1 MKTLEKSEPKIIKV
15 DLLEIAT
22 KNYKS
27 QLKLVQEATKP
38 ALDAKRLAQEAIAH
52 NAEGLPDEELESD
65 SAKK

>member
-1 MKTLEKSEPKIIKV
+1 MENSEPKIIKV

-27 QLKLVQEATKP
+27 QLKRVQEATKP
-38 ALDAKRLAQEAIAH
+38 AEDAKLLAQEAIAH
-52 NAEGLPDEELESD
+52 NAEGLPDEQLESE